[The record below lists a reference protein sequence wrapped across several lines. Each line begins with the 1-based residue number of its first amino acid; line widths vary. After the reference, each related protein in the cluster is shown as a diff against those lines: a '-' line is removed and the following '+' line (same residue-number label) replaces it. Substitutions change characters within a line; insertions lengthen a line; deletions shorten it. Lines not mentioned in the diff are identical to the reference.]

1 MKHSE
6 SRAIKQKIA
15 ELKKQKQDAKN
26 KALLNINN
34 QMYTVNMEKEKKE
47 KEEKYTNYQHGLL
60 FIVHKKLGS
69 SFGGCMVEDSRWTE
83 EEKAKEHCR
92 ILNENK

>member
-6 SRAIKQKIA
+6 SRAIKHKIA

-26 KALLNINN
+26 KALLNIDN
-34 QMYTVNMEKEKKE
+34 QMYTVNMEKEE
-47 KEEKYTNYQHGLL
+47 EEKYTYYQYGLL